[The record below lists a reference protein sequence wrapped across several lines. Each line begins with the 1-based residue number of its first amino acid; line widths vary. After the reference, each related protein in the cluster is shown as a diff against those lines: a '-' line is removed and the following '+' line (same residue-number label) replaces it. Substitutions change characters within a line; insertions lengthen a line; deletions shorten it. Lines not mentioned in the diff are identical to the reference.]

1 MNKTTLILLLLL
13 LLPFS
18 ASADE
23 NVSLEIFLNSNNE
36 YYVGVDGGSLQPCLS
51 GMCNVTIDR
60 NMTTD
65 ANISDKDIRNI
76 ALQTA
81 TEINSLTFTT
91 DSLNKSETTAIV
103 NDVMEK
109 RFASYKE
116 FVMRTQMPQTNDF
129 NNLSVELEK
138 KKGEVNKL
146 LADSEGYA
154 TKLQAQEVAID
165 LLNRKLDEYTFIL
178 MIVIGMV
185 FWFWIPKTQLFQE
198 WKSKRRIR

>member
-1 MNKTTLILLLLL
+1 MNKTILILLLLL

-60 NMTTD
+60 NMTTN

-103 NDVMEK
+103 NNVMEK

-116 FVMRTQMPQTNDF
+116 FVMRTVIPQTSDF
-129 NNLSVELEK
+129 TNLSV
-138 KKGEVNKL
+138 KL
-146 LADSEGYA
+146 AVEEGKVA
-154 TKLQAQEVAID
+154 KLQADANGYTTQIQAKDTEID
-165 LLNRKLDEYTFIL
+165 LLNLKVDEYTFIL
-178 MIVIGMV
+178 LVVLGLLA
-185 FWFWIPKTQLFQE
+185 WFWMPQTQAFKE
-198 WKSKRRIR
+198 WKTKVRMK